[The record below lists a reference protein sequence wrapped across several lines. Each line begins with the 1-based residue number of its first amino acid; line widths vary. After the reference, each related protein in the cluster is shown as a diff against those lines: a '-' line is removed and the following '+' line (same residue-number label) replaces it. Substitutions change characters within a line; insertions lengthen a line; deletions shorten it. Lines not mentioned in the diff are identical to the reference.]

1 MLHVIDTI
9 NEKVGFYASFLI
21 IIMVLMMTYEV
32 VVRRLFNNPTSWAW
46 PLCCQLECII
56 AALAGGY
63 CLLHHAHVR
72 MDAIYSR
79 LPERRRAALDIAT
92 FAFAL
97 LVLVVMLWRTSEAG
111 LLSASLLETANVGF
125 RPYIWHLK
133 LIIIPGG
140 VLLFLL
146 QEIAEFTRSLQFLLS
161 KRHQ

>member
-92 FAFAL
+92 FVFAL
-97 LVLVVMLWRTSEAG
+97 LVLGVMLWRTSEAG
-111 LLSASLLETANVGF
+111 
-125 RPYIWHLK
+125 
-133 LIIIPGG
+133 
-140 VLLFLL
+140 
-146 QEIAEFTRSLQFLLS
+146 
-161 KRHQ
+161 

>member
-1 MLHVIDTI
+1 VLRVIDAI
-9 NEKVGFYASFLI
+9 NEKVGFYTSFLLIAMTFI
-21 IIMVLMMTYEV
+21 ITYEV
-32 VVRRLFNNPTSWAW
+32 VARRLFNSPTSWAW
-46 PLCCQLECII
+46 SISTQLECII

-72 MDAIYSR
+72 MDAIYSL

-92 FAFAL
+92 FVFAL
-97 LVLVVMLWRTSEAG
+97 LVLGVMLWRTGEAG

-133 LIIIPGG
+133 FIIIPGG

-146 QEIAEFTRSLQFLLS
+146 QEIAEFTRSLQFLLR
-161 KRHQ
+161 KRQQ